1 MNSYSLS
8 ETITES
14 VTVRTDSAGMFSV
27 SVLLQHMGVKGEAE
41 EKMFE
46 GYEKVKD
53 TVDGIITRCE
63 SIVNQLDPQKEYDG
77 VLRYLLKSQCRNEL
91 VHRCA
96 MLITE
101 DLPEEDLRELFSDEI
116 YEDAAQLHEKAYRTW
131 IRKRAA

>member
-1 MNSYSLS
+1 
-8 ETITES
+8 
-14 VTVRTDSAGMFSV
+14 
-27 SVLLQHMGVKGEAE
+27 
-41 EKMFE
+41 MFE

-53 TVDGIITRCE
+53 TVDSIITRCE

-116 YEDAAQLHEKAYRTW
+116 YEKAAQLHEKAYRTW

>member
-1 MNSYSLS
+1 
-8 ETITES
+8 
-14 VTVRTDSAGMFSV
+14 
-27 SVLLQHMGVKGEAE
+27 
-41 EKMFE
+41 MFE

-53 TVDGIITRCE
+53 IVDGIITRCE

-96 MLITE
+96 LLILE
-101 DLPEEDLRELFSDEI
+101 DFPEEDLRELFSDEI